1 MFQLQSYLLLQHTPW
16 CFVFYTSMSRKEGM
30 KVLKELNLPTGGP
43 EDDERDG
50 VLGLFAEDD
59 MR

>member
-1 MFQLQSYLLLQHTPW
+1 
-16 CFVFYTSMSRKEGM
+16 M